1 MVQDFVRG
9 EEELEYLTPLREN
22 RIGIVDMKFDII
34 TDVNAKYW
42 MGKGRRRGLGGK
54 QEALRGAGGWDHQKD
69 VTEAAKIEGIEEV
82 GVGSARGMGCR
93 GWRGVCG
100 SLSREGREVGLVADT
115 EEGEVSAMGRKRRS
129 IGL

>member
-1 MVQDFVRG
+1 MPSIRW
-9 EEELEYLTPLREN
+9 E
-22 RIGIVDMKFDII
+22 
-34 TDVNAKYW
+34 
-42 MGKGRRRGLGGK
+42 KGRRRGLGGK
-54 QEALRGAGGWDHQKD
+54 QEGQRRDGGCDHQKAI
-69 VTEAAKIEGIEEV
+69 VEATKIEGIGEV

-129 IGL
+129 FGLRYQVEY